1 MGTPILQPTP
11 AQTAAALTAAATGLT
26 GAGAPLPAPWITLM
40 TGTWTRLVGILS
52 AGTFADHTEDATLAL
67 RLARAGTHACMA
79 GAREADAAALYP
91 YLIAGDAHRHAWTSL
106 ATGWPNR
113 RPIRTNLPLEL
124 ANVRSAEA
132 RALTTATAERYLA
145 LLLSDP
151 LGLTW
156 TTARTAL
163 TAIPSGV
170 FTES

>member
-1 MGTPILQPTP
+1 MRSPILQPTP
-11 AQTAAALTAAATGLT
+11 AQTAAVLTAAAETLT
-26 GAGAPLPAPWITLM
+26 GSDAPLPAPWITLM
-40 TGTWTRLVGILS
+40 TGTWTRLAGILS
-52 AGTFADHTEDATLAL
+52 AGTFAGRADDAALTL
-67 RLARAGTHACMA
+67 RLSRAGTHACMA
-79 GAREADAAALYP
+79 GAREAAAVALHP
-91 YLIAGDAHRHAWTSL
+91 YLIAGDAHRHAWTAL